1 MPQLAERVNDLL
13 RRHGMD
19 PERVDIDACARAFQ
33 RDMVL
38 GLRGD
43 AGANMMMLPTYL
55 SDAGKLPLGEPVV
68 VVDAG
73 GTNFRV
79 ALVTLQEEGPWV
91 EELSISP
98 MPGSQGPISKG
109 EFVDKVAEKL
119 LPLVRRSPKVGLCF
133 SYAAEILPNRD
144 GRVVAIS
151 KQVQIE
157 GSAGMLLGAELSAAL
172 AEKGVPGVRF
182 TVLNDTVAALL
193 GGVAATREERF
204 DGYVGLIYGTGV
216 NTCYS
221 EVVGEIKKL
230 NTPWPDKT
238 MLINMEAG
246 SFNQVQ
252 LGESDRRLD
261 AASVDPGKCLY
272 EKMIAGRY
280 MGEVIYHT
288 LCLAGE
294 EGLLSPQLHSALR
307 AWGDLAMVQAD
318 AFCARPYGE
327 GVLAQACQGEEDRE
341 TVYLI
346 IDRCVERAARLVCAN
361 LGGILLQTG
370 WGKQRHRPACIVAE
384 GSSFYK
390 GQLFKGKLE
399 RIAYEYIT
407 GSLGRY
413 FVFRRAEDA
422 NLIGTATAA
431 LLSK

>member
-1 MPQLAERVNDLL
+1 MSELATRVDDLL
-13 RRHGMD
+13 RRHSMA
-19 PERVDIDACARAFQ
+19 PQQVDLDACAHDFQ
-33 RDMVL
+33 ADMEL
-38 GLRGD
+38 GL
-43 AGANMMMLPTYL
+43 AGAPEANMMMLPTYL
-55 SDAGKLPLGEPVV
+55 SAAGALPLGRPVV

-79 ALVTLQEEGPWV
+79 ALVTMREDGPWV
-91 EELSISP
+91 EGLSISP
-98 MPGSQGPISKG
+98 MPGSQGPITKG
-109 EFVDKVAEKL
+109 EFLDKVADQL

-144 GRVVAIS
+144 GRVVSIS

-157 GSAGMLLGAELSAAL
+157 GSTGMLLGQELSETLAA
-172 AEKGVPGVRF
+172 KGVPGVSF

-193 GGVAATREERF
+193 GGVAATRDECF

-221 EVVGEIKKL
+221 ESVERIKKL
-230 NTPWPDKT
+230 TTPWADES

-246 SFNQVQ
+246 SFHRVQ
-252 LGESDRRLD
+252 LGEADRRLD

-272 EKMIAGRY
+272 EKMTAGRY
-280 MGEVIYHT
+280 MGEIVYHT

-294 EGLLSPQLHSALR
+294 AGLLSPDLFQSLR
-307 AWGDLAMVQAD
+307 ALGGLAMVQAD
-318 AFCARPYGE
+318 AFCARPYGDN
-327 GVLAQACQGEEDRE
+327 VLAGACASEEDRE
-341 TVYLI
+341 AVYLI

-361 LGGILLQTG
+361 LAGILLQTG
-370 WGKQRHRPACIVAE
+370 WGQRRHRPACIVAE

-390 GQLFKGKLE
+390 GQLFQGKLE
-399 RIAYEYIT
+399 RIAYDYMT
-407 GSLGRY
+407 GQLGRH

-431 LLSK
+431 LLSR